1 MIWLMHG
8 DDSVNTPENE
18 NDFNLFSWKKKEKK
32 EKNEIVS
39 GTIVFTAAM
48 A

>member
-1 MIWLMHG
+1 MHG

-18 NDFNLFSWKKKEKK
+18 NDFNLFSWKKKKK